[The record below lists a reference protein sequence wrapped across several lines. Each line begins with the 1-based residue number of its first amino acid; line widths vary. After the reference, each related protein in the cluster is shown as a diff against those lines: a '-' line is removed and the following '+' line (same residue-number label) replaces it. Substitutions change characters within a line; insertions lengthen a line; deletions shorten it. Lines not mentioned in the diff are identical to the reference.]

1 MSAHPDRIEPYI
13 VETAFGR
20 FVHREFPVLIARV
33 KVAKRMREK
42 WGRR

>member
-1 MSAHPDRIEPYI
+1 MTHPNRTEPYI
-13 VETAFGR
+13 VTQLIKTDYL
-20 FVHREFPVLIARV
+20 HREFPVLIARV

>member
-1 MSAHPDRIEPYI
+1 MSTHPDRIEPYI

-33 KVAKRMREK
+33 RRAKRDKER
-42 WGRR
+42 WGK